1 MDETRLGS
9 DLTLD
14 AQALML
20 LDHPDGK
27 FRRQQVE
34 LFSSPESFVARS
46 FSNRP
51 QIEEKKSTVGR
62 SLCVAARLAS
72 DRYEERAKESALYQA
87 LKTLQERNRSFSGKI
102 IRAK

>member
-1 MDETRLGS
+1 MDETRVGG

-27 FRRQQVE
+27 FRRQQID
-34 LFSSPESFVARS
+34 LFSSPDFVAQS
-46 FSNRP
+46 FSARP
-51 QIEEKKSTVGR
+51 QLDEKIAVVGR
-62 SLCVAARLAS
+62 SLSVAARLAS
-72 DRYEERAKESALYQA
+72 DRYEERAKETALYQA
-87 LKTLQERNRSFSGKI
+87 LKTLQERNRSFNSGKI